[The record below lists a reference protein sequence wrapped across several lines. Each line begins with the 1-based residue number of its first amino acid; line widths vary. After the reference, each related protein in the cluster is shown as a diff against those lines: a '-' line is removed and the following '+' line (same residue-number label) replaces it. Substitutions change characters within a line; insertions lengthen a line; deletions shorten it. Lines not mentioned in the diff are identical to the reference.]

1 MDNKQ
6 RVPWNKTYNKRKL
19 LVVFA
24 CATLCLAG
32 LMGRLVY
39 LMVSEADYY
48 QKLAEELH
56 EREREIKAARG
67 EIRDRNGVTLAT
79 NKTVCTISVIHSQ
92 VKDAEQVIRILS
104 QTLELDEAEVRKKVE
119 KVSSRERI
127 RSNVEKSVGDKIR
140 EYGLEG
146 VKVDEDFK
154 RYYPYDELASKVLGF
169 TGSDNQGIIGLEVK
183 YEDWLKGTDGTIL
196 TTTDARGIELENM
209 AEGRIEPVAGNN
221 LQLSL
226 DYNIQKYAQ
235 QAAQR
240 VMEEKQADA
249 VEVMILNPQNGEMYA
264 CVDVPE
270 FNLNTPFVLNTETEP
285 SDEEERQEQL
295 NQMWRN
301 RCISDTYEPGSIFK
315 VFTASAA
322 LEAEVVSLKDQ
333 FYCPGYKIVE
343 DRKIR
348 CAKVGGHGSE
358 TFTQSVQNSCNPAF
372 IEIGARLGVSN
383 FYKYF
388 RQFGL
393 MDKTGVDL
401 PGEASA
407 VIHKEENVGAV
418 ELATMSFG
426 QSFQVTPLQM
436 AATVCSVVNGGKRI
450 TPHFGIRVYDE
461 KEKVIEEFSYD
472 KGKTIVSTET
482 SQTMRTIL
490 ESVVSEGG
498 GKYAYMEGY
507 RIGGKTA
514 TSQTL
519 PRSAN
524 KYISAFIGFTPAE
537 NPKVAAMVIIYNPK
551 GIYYGGTIA
560 APVVKDIFEN
570 ILPYLNIEKEE
581 SVENQS

>member
-127 RSNVEKSVGDKIR
+127 QSNVEKSVGDKIR

-343 DRKIR
+343 DRRIR

-358 TFTQSVQNSCNPAF
+358 TFTQSVQNSCNPVF

-498 GKYAYMEGY
+498 GKNAYMEGY